1 MACVAMLRLLAIS
14 LLCGVVAVPLL
25 GEPRGDGFEHAR
37 YAVLVALV
45 IGQVVTVP
53 IGSVAGLVLATTGSW
68 PRTPGYAMGAIT
80 AAFGAVVATQAWAAS
95 RWIDG
100 SPPGLR
106 DPEDSSLVAAAALLS
121 GVFTICLGICIA
133 VMRWSGYDPRT
144 APIRRSRTRRRPRT
158 P

>member
-1 MACVAMLRLLAIS
+1 MAMLRLLAIS
-14 LLCGVVAVPLL
+14 LLCGAVAVPFL

-53 IGSVAGLVLATTGSW
+53 IGSVAGLVLAATGSW
-68 PRTPGYAMGAIT
+68 PRTPGYVLGSVTT
-80 AAFGAVVATQAWAAS
+80 ACGVVVAAQARAAS

-106 DPEDSSLVAAAALLS
+106 DPEDSSLAVAAAFLS
-121 GVFTICLGICIA
+121 GAFTICLGISLV

-144 APIRRSRTRRRPRT
+144 APVRRGRTPRRRPRT